1 MTARKA
7 ANSTAK
13 PANTPVKRAP
23 RKQTAS
29 KTPGQKLV
37 ADLSEPG
44 DPYSIQILI
53 EQAGHAADYL
63 DRMNALLNG
72 DRDSWLQVKIGTET
86 TEVVVNNVLIQQR
99 AQSEQ
104 LRKLIAAVQA
114 RRGKAPSKP
123 NGASP
128 LEKY

>member
-1 MTARKA
+1 MTARKPA
-7 ANSTAK
+7 KQAAK

-23 RKQTAS
+23 RKQAPT
-29 KTPGQKLV
+29 KTPGQKLI

-44 DPYSIQILI
+44 DPYSLQILI

-63 DRMNALLNG
+63 ARMNGLLEG
-72 DRDSWLQVKIGTET
+72 DRDSWLQVKIGTT
-86 TEVVVNNVLIQQR
+86 ATEVVVNNVLIQQR

-123 NGASP
+123 NGPNP
-128 LEKY
+128 LDKY

>member
-1 MTARKA
+1 MTDRKPA
-7 ANSTAK
+7 KRVAK
-13 PANTPVKRAP
+13 PANTPAKRAP

-29 KTPGQKLV
+29 KTPGQRLI
-37 ADLSEPG
+37 ADLSEPD
-44 DPYSIQILI
+44 DPYSLQILI

-63 DRMNALLNG
+63 ARMNALLEG
-72 DRDSWLQVKIGTET
+72 DRDSWLQVKIGTGT

-104 LRKLIAAVQA
+104 LRKLIAAVHA

-123 NGASP
+123 NGSNP
-128 LEKY
+128 LDKY

>member
-1 MTARKA
+1 MSTRKP
-7 ANSTAK
+7 ANQAAK
-13 PANTPVKRAP
+13 PANTTVKRAP

-29 KTPGQKLV
+29 KTPGQKLID
-37 ADLSEPG
+37 DLSEPG
-44 DPYSIQILI
+44 DPFSLRILI

-63 DRMNALLNG
+63 ARMNALLNG
-72 DRDSWLQVKIGTET
+72 DREAWLQVKIGTET

-104 LRKLIAAVQA
+104 LRKLIAAVHA

>member
-7 ANSTAK
+7 ANSAAK

-23 RKQTAS
+23 CKQTAS